1 MKKPETEVIVAKL
14 LNDFYV
20 RRIAKLSGLK
30 LRDALKRKNPYL
42 FRAIGMHSAAEIV
55 EGLLK
60 AYMSSSDEGIFGDA
74 FFEPLAKAVS
84 NGTASPSEG
93 ADVVIETGNTYKA
106 IAVKSGPS
114 VFNAQSRRRQN
125 QDFLA
130 LKSRMIKLQ
139 KQFDP
144 IVGYCYGNKKT
155 KPSESVS
162 FRELAGQSFWEE
174 LTGDSG
180 FYLQII
186 DAMREL
192 PARHRQEFI
201 VEWNKAV
208 NRFTRDFI
216 AEYCLTDGTID
227 WHKLTEMNCG
237 RPEGVGK

>member
-1 MKKPETEVIVAKL
+1 MKTQDTEAVVAKL
-14 LNDFYV
+14 LDAFYV

-42 FRAIGMHSAAEIV
+42 FRAIGTHSATEIV

-84 NGTASPSEG
+84 NGTVAPSEG
-93 ADVVIETGNTYKA
+93 VDIVIETKKTYKA
-106 IAVKSGPS
+106 VAVKSGPS

-130 LKSRMIKLQ
+130 LRSRMAKLQ

-144 IVGYCYGNKKT
+144 IVGYCYGNKRT
-155 KPSESVS
+155 KPSGSVS

-174 LTGDSG
+174 LTGDSE
-180 FYLQII
+180 FYLKII
-186 DAMREL
+186 DAMRER
-192 PARHRQEFI
+192 PAKHRQEFI
-201 VEWNKAV
+201 AEWNKAI

-216 AEYCLTDGTID
+216 AEYCLKDGTID
-227 WHKLTEMNCG
+227 WHKFTKMNCG
-237 RPEGVGK
+237 KPD